1 MSQRVSGI
9 AIPRHVLEREDM
21 RAALARH
28 DFGTVFMLARK
39 WAGIS
44 YSRIADA
51 CSIKAERVGALARG
65 QGSIATYEKISL
77 IADAM
82 RIPGHML
89 GLAPRDWEASQAM
102 AQDARGETVNRR
114 DFLRVSAVGAGTLL
128 GAVDV
133 ADLSSGRR
141 LGEELPKVLA
151 RRTARLRRLDDV
163 LGGGDTVRLYLSEYE
178 MTKKLV
184 AGGTYTET
192 VQQRLLAILAEQAQ
206 QAGWAAFDAGNLDLS
221 KRLYGESHGIAN
233 QAQAPHLAGNA
244 LAFLAYQTVGGDPRE
259 AVAIAEA
266 SCAAAGDDSPATVT
280 ALLHER
286 RAWAHAVVGN
296 ARETDAAL
304 ATARAA
310 LARRNATEEPD
321 WSAWVDDQE
330 VTIMTGRCWA
340 ELGRPLRAVPLLE
353 DVLAGFDDAH
363 ARDKAL
369 YSCWLADAYATAGE
383 PEEAARVAGR
393 VLDLS
398 EGVASVRPRQRLDPV
413 LQRLR
418 VHAAVPGVREVLE
431 RSRT

>member
-1 MSQRVSGI
+1 MSQKVGGA

-21 RAALARH
+21 RAALAQH
-28 DFGTVFMLARK
+28 DFGTVFLLARK

-44 YSRIADA
+44 YSRIAEA
-51 CSIKAERVGALARG
+51 CAIKAERVGALARG

-89 GLAPRDWEASQAM
+89 GLAPRDWEANQTATP
-102 AQDARGETVNRR
+102 DARGETVNRR
-114 DFLRVSAVGAGTLL
+114 DFLRVSAVGASTLL
-128 GAVDV
+128 GAVDI

-141 LGEELPKVLA
+141 LGAELPKVLA

-163 LGGGDTVRLYLSEYE
+163 LGGGDTLRLYLSEYE
-178 MTKKLV
+178 TTKKLV
-184 AGGTYTET
+184 AGGSYTDVVE
-192 VQQRLLAILAEQAQ
+192 QRLQAVLAEQAQ
-206 QAGWAAFDAGNLDLS
+206 QAGWAAFDAGKLDLS
-221 KRLYGESHGIAN
+221 KQLYGESHRIAN
-233 QAQAPHLAGNA
+233 QAHAADLAGNA
-244 LAFLAYQTVGGDPRE
+244 LAFMAYQTVGGDPRE

-266 SCAAAGDDSPATVT
+266 SCAAAGTEAPATVT

-286 RAWAHAVVGN
+286 RAWAHAVMGN

-310 LARRNATEEPD
+310 LERRNESQEPD
-321 WSAWVDDQE
+321 WSTWVDDQE

-353 DVLAGFDDAH
+353 DVLEGFDDAH

-369 YSCWLADAYATAGE
+369 YSCWLADAYVTAGE

-398 EGVASVRPRQRLDPV
+398 EGVASVRPRQRLGPV
-413 LQRLR
+413 LQRLGDQG
-418 VHAAVPGVREVLE
+418 AVPGVREVLE
-431 RSRT
+431 RARA

>member
-1 MSQRVSGI
+1 M
-9 AIPRHVLEREDM
+9 
-21 RAALARH
+21 
-28 DFGTVFMLARK
+28 
-39 WAGIS
+39 
-44 YSRIADA
+44 
-51 CSIKAERVGALARG
+51 
-65 QGSIATYEKISL
+65 
-77 IADAM
+77 
-82 RIPGHML
+82 
-89 GLAPRDWEASQAM
+89 
-102 AQDARGETVNRR
+102 NRR

-133 ADLSSGRR
+133 VDLSSGRR
-141 LGEELPKVLA
+141 LGEKLPKVLA

-192 VQQRLLAILAEQAQ
+192 IQQRLLAILAEQAQ

-233 QAQAPHLAGNA
+233 QAHAPHLAGNA

-266 SCAAAGDDSPATVT
+266 SCAAAGEEAPATVT

-310 LARRNATEEPD
+310 LERRNATEEPD
-321 WSAWVDDQE
+321 WSTWVDDQE

-353 DVLAGFDDAH
+353 GVLAGFDDAH

-398 EGVASVRPRQRLDPV
+398 EGVASVRPRQRLSPV

-418 VHAAVPGVREVLE
+418 DHAAVPGVREVLE
-431 RSRT
+431 RARA